1 MADGI
6 LDGVRIVDLSFGI
19 AGPVATHLLAE
30 VGAEVVKVEP
40 PGGDPTRASAG
51 FATWNRSKKG
61 VVLDLHDEE
70 DRARLDRLLA
80 DADVL
85 VHGFRP
91 SEARARGLDDAALA
105 ERFPDLIVSAVTGYP
120 GNHPDAERAGWDV
133 LVQARSGAMWEVDG
147 ARPGPIFL
155 RFPLPSWSTVY
166 LTATGI
172 LARLVVRG
180 RTGRAG
186 PAHTSLYQGMLA
198 VLAMLWHRGDTLT
211 EMMKRKMPLPK
222 GFSAPALSMFEC
234 ADGEWLQTL
243 PGYIEHPLVIETTL
257 EMGAGLVEV
266 DGPIPTPEQLE
277 ILQGAFT
284 RRTRD
289 EWLAALHAGDVAAAP
304 MSPIGSVFTNTQ
316 AVLNDYVV
324 DVDDRAWGRARQT
337 LAPYQIEPKP
347 AVRSPAPRLGE
358 HSDEVFAGE
367 PERAQRPDR
376 PAGGRPYPARGLLDG
391 VKVVDFG
398 MFLAGPL
405 GPMLLADLGAD
416 VIKVEALTGDR
427 MRVPEQV
434 TLFVGCQR
442 GKRSV
447 ALDLT
452 NPDSR
457 PVLERLVR
465 WADVVHHNLRMPAA
479 RRLGLDYES
488 LAQIKPDLVYC
499 HVSSYGSVGPEADWP
514 GYDPVGQALSGW
526 PIESAPPGTKPMW
539 YRFGMMDHQCAMSSV
554 IPTLLALYRRDR
566 TGEGSCVAGS
576 LLGAATESNSETML
590 LLETGQTAPYPHL
603 DAHQTGLHPGYRIY
617 PTADDRWVAVAA
629 VGAQVMAALRR
640 VAGVAESDGD
650 TTYDA
655 LAAAFAGRTADEL
668 LGALDAA
675 GVPAELVREDWEDGF
690 FEAEIGRPARLAV
703 SYPHPEYGRFEQP
716 GAFWDLGDLDLT
728 LDHAPPLL
736 GQHTAEVLHELG
748 FEPGAIAKMA
758 DAGVIGGP
766 DVTRKTQP

>member
-1 MADGI
+1 MAEGI
-6 LDGVRIVDLSFGI
+6 LGGVRIVDLSFGI

-40 PGGDPTRASAG
+40 PGGDPTRSSAG

-61 VVLDLHDEE
+61 VVLDLHHEA
-70 DRARLDRLLA
+70 DRFRLDRLLA
-80 DADVL
+80 GADVL

-91 SEARARGLDDAALA
+91 SQARALGLDDASLA
-105 ERFPDLIVSAVTGYP
+105 ARFPDLIVSAVTGYP
-120 GNHPDAERAGWDV
+120 GNHPDAERPGWDV

-155 RFPLPSWSTVY
+155 RFPLPSWATVY

-172 LARLVVRG
+172 LARLIVRG

-186 PAHTSLYQGMLA
+186 PAHTSLYQGMMA
-198 VLAMLWHRGDTLT
+198 VLAMLWHRGDRLT
-211 EMMKRKMPLPK
+211 DMMKRKMPLPK

-234 ADGEWLQTL
+234 ADGEWIQTL
-243 PGYIEHPLVIETTL
+243 PGYIEHPLVIETTT
-257 EMGAGLVEV
+257 EMGDGFVDV
-266 DGPIPTPEQLE
+266 DGPIPSPEQLE
-277 ILQGAFT
+277 IFRRAFR

-289 EWLAALHAGDVAAAP
+289 EWLEALHAGDVAAAP
-304 MSPIGSVFTNTQ
+304 MSPIGSVFTNAQ

-324 DVDDRAWGRARQT
+324 DVDDPQWGRARQT
-337 LAPYQIEPKP
+337 LAPYQIEPGP

-358 HSDEVFAGE
+358 HNGELLAADPGPGRRAGSA
-367 PERAQRPDR
+367 P
-376 PAGGRPYPARGLLDG
+376 GGRPYPTRGLLEG
-391 VKVVDFG
+391 VKVLDFG

-405 GPMLLADLGAD
+405 APMLLADLGAE
-416 VIKVEALTGDR
+416 VIKVESLTGDR
-427 MRVPEQV
+427 MRVREQV

-457 PVLERLVR
+457 PALERLVR

-479 RRLGLDYES
+479 RKLGIDYES
-488 LAQIKPDLVYC
+488 LARIKPDLVYC

-566 TGEGSCVAGS
+566 TGEGAFVAAS

-590 LLETGQTAPYPHL
+590 LLDSGETAPYPRIDHE
-603 DAHQTGLHPGYRIY
+603 QTGIDPGYRIY
-617 PTADDRWVAVAA
+617 PTDDGRWVAVAA
-629 VGAQVMAALRR
+629 VGSDAMAALRGAAGVED
-640 VAGVAESDGD
+640 VAGDA
-650 TTYDA
+650 A
-655 LAAAFAGRTADEL
+655 LAEALAGRASGEL
-668 LGALDAA
+668 LEALAAA
-675 GVPAELVREDWEDGF
+675 GVPAELVREDWEHGF
-690 FEAEIGRPARLAV
+690 FEAEIGQPARLAV
-703 SYPHPEYGRFEQP
+703 SYPHPDYGRFEQP
-716 GAFWDLGDLDLT
+716 GAFWNLGDVDLT
-728 LDHAPPLL
+728 LELAPPLL
-736 GQHTAEVLHELG
+736 GQHTSEVLHELG
-748 FEPGAIAKMA
+748 FDAGAIRKLA
-758 DAGVIGGP
+758 DTGVIGGP
-766 DVTRKTQP
+766 DL